1 MADVVLAVQNAIGI
15 VGKLRELSQKIHD
28 VEFRT
33 LVADLA
39 GELADAKMELAEIKT
54 QLALLKEE
62 NQKLKSSLAQRSSE
76 RPVLKESCYEF
87 AGEEGLYCTGC
98 FDTKGQKVRVSLGPP
113 DFAMFGVS
121 PFTSSSTS
129 GSSLAG
135 LFTGRMGDAAEL
147 IKKFG
152 DIASKKPA
160 TIIGKSMAGVSALL
174 AGYQLGTDLQD
185 CNKKCLEISE

>member
-113 DFAMFGVS
+113 DFAMFGKWRCPS
-121 PFTSSSTS
+121 C
-129 GSSLAG
+129 
-135 LFTGRMGDAAEL
+135 
-147 IKKFG
+147 
-152 DIASKKPA
+152 
-160 TIIGKSMAGVSALL
+160 KSF
-174 AGYQLGTDLQD
+174 YR
-185 CNKKCLEISE
+185 